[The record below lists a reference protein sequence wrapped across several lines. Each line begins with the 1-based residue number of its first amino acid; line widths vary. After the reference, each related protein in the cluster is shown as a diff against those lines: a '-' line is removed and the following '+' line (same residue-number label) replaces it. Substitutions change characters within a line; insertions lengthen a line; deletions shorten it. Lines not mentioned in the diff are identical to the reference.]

1 MADATVARAGFAER
15 VRGFYVATKRF
26 FAEVRDE
33 MRKVT
38 WPTADETRSRTIAI
52 LIFVL
57 IVSAIIFVMD
67 WSVRGII
74 NIIVNV
80 FGG

>member
-1 MADATVARAGFAER
+1 MAEGAGLIT
-15 VRGFYVATKRF
+15 RGKTFYHDV
-26 FAEVRDE
+26 VDE

-38 WPTADETRSRTIAI
+38 WPDRPQLVNSKWVI

-57 IVSAIIFVMD
+57 IVSGIIFLMD
-67 WSVRGII
+67 LSVRGII
-74 NIIVNV
+74 DVIVNL

>member
-1 MADATVARAGFAER
+1 MADASLVAR
-15 VRGFYVATKRF
+15 TKTF
-26 FAEVRDE
+26 VGEVRDE

-38 WPTADETRSRTIAI
+38 WPDRPQVINSTWVI
-52 LIFVL
+52 LVFVL

-74 NIIVNV
+74 DIIVNV

>member
-1 MADATVARAGFAER
+1 MADASLVTR
-15 VRGFYVATKRF
+15 TKTF
-26 FAEVRDE
+26 FGEVRDE

-38 WPTADETRSRTIAI
+38 WPDRPQLVQSTWVI

-57 IVSAIIFVMD
+57 IVSGIIFVMD

-74 NIIVNV
+74 DVVVNV
-80 FGG
+80 FGA

>member
-1 MADATVARAGFAER
+1 MAEGASLVARTR
-15 VRGFYVATKRF
+15 TF
-26 FAEVRDE
+26 FGEVRDE

-38 WPTADETRSRTIAI
+38 WPDRPQLVQSTWII

-57 IVSAIIFVMD
+57 IVSGIIFVMD

-74 NIIVNV
+74 DIVINV

>member
-1 MADATVARAGFAER
+1 MADVTVAQPGFPQR
-15 VRGFYVATKRF
+15 MRGGFSSMKRF
-26 FAEVRDE
+26 FREVVEE

-38 WPTADETRSRTIAI
+38 WPDRPQIVQSTWVI

-57 IVSAIIFVMD
+57 LVSFIIFVMD

-74 NIIVNV
+74 DIIVNV
-80 FGG
+80 FAA

>member
-1 MADATVARAGFAER
+1 MAGASLVTR
-15 VRGFYVATKRF
+15 TKTF
-26 FAEVRDE
+26 FGEVRDE

-38 WPTADETRSRTIAI
+38 WPDRPQLVQSTWVI

-67 WSVRGII
+67 WSVRGVIDII
-74 NIIVNV
+74 INV

>member
-1 MADATVARAGFAER
+1 MADVTVARPGFAER
-15 VRGFYVATKRF
+15 LRGGVAGTKRF
-26 FAEVRDE
+26 FGEVRDE
-33 MRKVT
+33 MAKVT
-38 WPTADETRSRTIAI
+38 WPDRPQLVNSTWVI

-74 NIIVNV
+74 DVVINV

>member
-1 MADATVARAGFAER
+1 MAGASLVAR
-15 VRGFYVATKRF
+15 TKTF
-26 FAEVRDE
+26 FGEVRDE

-38 WPTADETRSRTIAI
+38 WPDKPQLVQSTWVI

-57 IVSAIIFVMD
+57 IVSFIIFVMD

-74 NIIVNV
+74 DIVVNV
-80 FGG
+80 FAA

>member
-1 MADATVARAGFAER
+1 MAGASLVAR
-15 VRGFYVATKRF
+15 TKTF
-26 FAEVRDE
+26 FGEVRDE

-38 WPTADETRSRTIAI
+38 WPDKPQLVQSTWVI

-57 IVSAIIFVMD
+57 VVSFIIFVMD

-74 NIIVNV
+74 DIVVNV
-80 FGG
+80 FAA

>member
-1 MADATVARAGFAER
+1 MAEASLVAR
-15 VRGFYVATKRF
+15 TKTF
-26 FAEVRDE
+26 VGEVRDE

-38 WPTADETRSRTIAI
+38 WPDRPQVVNSTWVI
-52 LIFVL
+52 LVFVL
-57 IVSAIIFVMD
+57 IVSGIIFLMD

-74 NIIVNV
+74 DIVINV